1 MKLLLDEH
9 IWPGVA
15 ELVKRQIPEAEVES
29 IHHYADGSLMN
40 TTDNEV
46 LAEAHRDGWTLV
58 TFDLN
63 TIPRLLSEK
72 TMASEDH
79 SGIVFISSKSFAQND
94 HARLAQALSV
104 VARSEAAADWT
115 NRVMFLSRKETTQS
129 QRGFRASTSA
139 CAVFSFQQDPF
150 GCLVGRRGDPSPVSD
165 LRLSLSP
172 LVPSVVSFVAAANR
186 LRSPTSGCPF
196 VPSTLRPSA

>member
-15 ELVKRQIPEAEVES
+15 ELVRKQLPAAEIVS
-29 IHHYADGSLMN
+29 LHHYSAGSLMN
-40 TTDNEV
+40 AGDNEI
-46 LAEAHRDGWTLV
+46 LTEAHRGGWTLV

-72 TMASEDH
+72 AVAHEDH
-79 SGIVFISSKSFAQND
+79 SGVIFVSSKSFAQND

-104 VARSEAAADWT
+104 VARSEAAADWK

-129 QRGFRASTSA
+129 
-139 CAVFSFQQDPF
+139 
-150 GCLVGRRGDPSPVSD
+150 
-165 LRLSLSP
+165 
-172 LVPSVVSFVAAANR
+172 
-186 LRSPTSGCPF
+186 
-196 VPSTLRPSA
+196 

>member
-1 MKLLLDEH
+1 LKLLLDEH

-15 ELVKRQIPEAEVES
+15 ELVKRQIPEADVES
-29 IHHYADGSLMN
+29 IHRYADGSLMN

-63 TIPRLLSEK
+63 TIPRLLHEK
-72 TMASEDH
+72 AIANEDH
-79 SGIVFISSKSFAQND
+79 NGVIFVSSKTFAQND

-115 NRVMFLSRKETTQS
+115 NRVMFLSRKEATQS
-129 QRGFRASTSA
+129 
-139 CAVFSFQQDPF
+139 
-150 GCLVGRRGDPSPVSD
+150 
-165 LRLSLSP
+165 
-172 LVPSVVSFVAAANR
+172 
-186 LRSPTSGCPF
+186 
-196 VPSTLRPSA
+196 